1 MRRTWVFAVSVF
13 FFSLTL
19 ATRPPAGSGARAQAG
34 GPSMTVPNLGV
45 RPAAGGFVTPIG
57 IAFLG
62 AGDMLVLEK
71 NTGQIKRVVN
81 GVVQATVLDLA
92 VNNASERGLLGIA
105 LHPDFPS
112 NPGVYLFW
120 TCRSTVPPANEFFPD
135 EARCLDANM
144 FAADTNE
151 ILQVPLLGNR

>member
-1 MRRTWVFAVSVF
+1 MRRTWVFAASVMI
-13 FFSLTL
+13 FSLAL
-19 ATRPPAGSGARAQAG
+19 STRLPDGRSAKAQAG
-34 GPSMTVPNLGV
+34 GPSMTVPDLGV
-45 RPAAGGFVTPIG
+45 RAVAEGFITPIG

-120 TCRSTVPPANEFFPD
+120 TCRSTVPPDDEF
-135 EARCLDANM
+135 A
-144 FAADTNE
+144 
-151 ILQVPLLGNR
+151 